1 MHPQP
6 GSVLPFRRR
15 ADAGS
20 VRLTDRDST
29 GLILC
34 GDQYGAPY
42 DLLANALDVRADR
55 LRGIVARWRKAG
67 YAQTGTLATGP
78 AWCWL
83 TAAGMKATGLGYPAT
98 RPSLGRLAHIRAVL
112 AIRLWLEAG
121 ETYQAGQAWWR
132 SECRIRATTGGPAGA
147 VHVPD
152 AEIHWPTLDGS
163 PYAGQIWAIEA
174 ELTAKPLAR
183 TAGIMQNLL
192 ARTSDYG
199 PHSPPG
205 RAARYAQVIYLTARP
220 AAPVVTRAVN
230 VLPAPLAPR
239 VVVRDLP
246 EGAVL

>member
-1 MHPQP
+1 MQPQP

-20 VRLTDRDST
+20 VRLTDRDSA

-34 GDQYGAPY
+34 GEQYGAPY
-42 DLLANALDVRADR
+42 DLLANALKVRADR
-55 LRGIVARWRKAG
+55 LRGIVARWRRAG

-83 TAAGMKATGLGYPAT
+83 TTAGMKATGLGYPAT
-98 RPSLGRLAHIRAVL
+98 RPTLGRLAHIRAVL
-112 AIRLWLEAG
+112 AVRLWLESG
-121 ETYQAGQAWWR
+121 EAYESGQAWWR
-132 SECRIRATTGGPAGA
+132 SERRIRAAIGGPASG

-152 AEIHWPTLDGS
+152 AEIHWPSLDGS

-183 TAGIMQNLL
+183 TAAIMQNLL

-199 PHSPPG
+199 PSSAPG

-230 VLPAPLAPR
+230 VLPAPLAACI
-239 VVVRDLP
+239 VIRDLP
-246 EGAVL
+246 EGAAL

>member
-1 MHPQP
+1 MQPQP
-6 GSVLPFRRR
+6 GNVLPFRR

-20 VRLTDRDST
+20 VRLGDRDIV
-29 GLILC
+29 GLMLC
-34 GDQYGAPY
+34 GEQFGAPY
-42 DLLANALDVRADR
+42 DLLAAALEVRADR
-55 LRGIVARWRKAG
+55 LRGIVARWRKSG

-83 TAAGMKATGLGYPAT
+83 TAAGIKATGLGYPAT

-112 AIRLWLEAG
+112 AVRLWLEGG
-121 ETYQAGQAWWR
+121 EAYQDGQAWWR
-132 SECRIRATTGGPAGA
+132 SERRIRAATGSPASG

-152 AEIHWPTLDGS
+152 AEIHWPSLDGS

-205 RAARYAQVIYLTARP
+205 RAARYAQVIYLTAQP
-220 AAPVVTRAVN
+220 ATPVVTRAVN

-239 VVVRDLP
+239 IVIRDLP
-246 EGAVL
+246 EGAVW